1 MTTDARWGA
10 TERTP
15 MRRTRWGLVLCALI
29 CAVALAG
36 CDGPSRGGNTQVSAV
51 SGFSIDVTAS
61 PNVVRGATAASG
73 SSDGGCSQIQ
83 VVVHKSGQL
92 VDGALVTVTVTLGV
106 LKSGTDEFVGIT
118 NTTTRGVALF
128 VWCAKSERGTAII
141 TATAEET
148 TDTVLIT
155 IF

>member
-1 MTTDARWGA
+1 
-10 TERTP
+10 
-15 MRRTRWGLVLCALI
+15 MRRTPFGLVLCALI

-36 CDGPSRGGNTQVSAV
+36 CDGPSRGGNTQTSAV

-61 PNVVRGATAASG
+61 PNTIPGTVAGSG
-73 SSDGGCSQIQ
+73 SDDGGCSQIQ

-92 VDGALVTVTVTLGV
+92 VDGALVTVSVSQGV
-106 LKSGTDEFVGIT
+106 LKSGTDEFVAISQ
-118 NTTTRGVALF
+118 TTTRGVATF
-128 VWCAKSERGTAII
+128 IFCAKATRGTAII

-148 TDTVLIT
+148 TDTVLVT